1 MNVTRLFALL
11 SCMIMA
17 LSWPVGCAPHSSAN
31 RATPEQALVP
41 EETPS
46 DSTILSEPRYT
57 YHEFDM
63 IFVFYKTKD
72 LAIYQKLLPRQF
84 QMPTDPLVMVFVA
97 DYYKMDKATQPY
109 LEAAVYLLVDYKGKP
124 AWHCVIMPVTSD
136 EARLGG
142 IYYLGFPKI
151 MGDITLQ
158 RSADQFTGMLK
169 LNHKMIL
176 SVDLKTKNHQI
187 SNEEKQLFER
197 LKGVPSLNI
206 KDGQV
211 FEPKFGDSTGQY
223 TLLQLAEMYPDKLE
237 VKIGKP
243 DLVIDAVAA
252 ADYSERLGT
261 IFSIRP
267 SEMLLAYYFKN
278 KFVTGFRN

>member
-1 MNVTRLFALL
+1 MNVTRRSTLLF
-11 SCMIMA
+11 CMIMA
-17 LSWPVGCAPHSSAN
+17 LFYSVGCAHHSSAD
-31 RATPEQALVP
+31 RLTSGQALVP

-46 DSTILSEPRYT
+46 DSTALSEPRYT

-72 LAIYQKLLPRQF
+72 LAIYQKLLPHQF
-84 QMPTDPLVMVFVA
+84 QMPADPLVMVFVA

-109 LEAAVYLLVDYKGKP
+109 QEAAVFLLVNYEGKP
-124 AWHCVIMPVTSD
+124 AWHCVTMPATSD

-142 IYYLGFPKI
+142 IYYLGYPKI

-158 RSADQFTGMLK
+158 RGADQFSGVLK

-176 SVDLKTKNHQI
+176 SIDLKTKNHQI

-211 FEPKFGDSTGQY
+211 FEPKFGDSSGQY

-252 ADYSERLGT
+252 ANYSDRLGA

-267 SEMLLAYYFKN
+267 SEMVLAYYFKN

>member
-1 MNVTRLFALL
+1 M
-11 SCMIMA
+11 
-17 LSWPVGCAPHSSAN
+17 GCTHPSSADQLT
-31 RATPEQALVP
+31 AEQARVP

-46 DSTILSEPRYT
+46 DSTTLSEPRYT

-72 LAIYQKLLPRQF
+72 LAIYRKLLPRQF
-84 QMPTDPLVMVFVA
+84 QMPADPLVMMLVA

-109 LEAAVYLLVDYKGKP
+109 QEAAMFVLVDYEGKP
-124 AWHCVIMPVTSD
+124 AWHCVTMPVTSD
-136 EARLGG
+136 EARHGG
-142 IYYLGFPKI
+142 IYYLGYPKI

-158 RSADQFTGMLK
+158 RSADQFSGVLK

-187 SNEEKQLFER
+187 SSEERQFFER
-197 LKGVPSLNI
+197 FKAVPSLNI

-237 VKIGKP
+237 VKVGKA
-243 DLVIDAVAA
+243 DLVIDAAA
-252 ADYSERLGT
+252 AANYSERLGA

-267 SEMLLAYYFKN
+267 SEMVLAYYLKS